1 MPAVFTRL
9 CTDIKREDGA
19 KADDA
24 ENGKDA
30 TGSSENGTR
39 QQTTKTR
46 GQKPHRERK
55 CAENYDK

>member
-1 MPAVFTRL
+1 MDSVTPIQPTNMPAVFTRL
-9 CTDIKREDGA
+9 CTDIKGEDGA

-46 GQKPHRERK
+46 
-55 CAENYDK
+55 A